1 MLIKC
6 RSSASWHLKQTN
18 KTRVTGGGGMTKQ
31 LSHDTVCPGPR
42 TSEEEQWNQQ
52 QKVVMPRAGNRGAI
66 TLLQKATQTV
76 TYQCSVHTKK

>member
-1 MLIKC
+1 MQKFGKL
-6 RSSASWHLKQTN
+6 ASQTN
-18 KTRVTGGGGMTKQ
+18 KQNKSDLGGGAVEMTKQ
-31 LSHDTVCPGPR
+31 LYHETVCPGPR